1 MAKRTKTGI
10 KYSVTLDEDQKL
22 AKQNI
27 SYSCSFLIPK
37 CIGIFFASVKV
48 VVIADY
54 VANKSGSS
62 IDPKDKIK
70 VNLRQVYRGPLG
82 FQYEADVTITREMGN
97 CEG

>member
-1 MAKRTKTGI
+1 MNLKRILEITT
-10 KYSVTLDEDQKL
+10 VTIAQSELCDL
-22 AKQNI
+22 
-27 SYSCSFLIPK
+27 
-37 CIGIFFASVKV
+37 
-48 VVIADY
+48 IADY

-70 VNLRQVYRGPLG
+70 VNLRQVDRGPLG